1 MRWDEIAELNCSIA
15 RTLAVIGD
23 RWTLLVLRDAFMGV
37 RRFEHFQ
44 ADLKVTRHVLADRLR
59 KLEREGI
66 LKRVAYRE
74 RPVRQEY
81 RLTEKGMELYPIM
94 ISMLKWGDRWT
105 AEGKLPLELMHRKCG
120 GAASPKLV
128 CGSCGEELTARDVQP
143 RARSEAGAEAIGG
156 GVESPG
162 ESR

>member
-66 LKRVAYRE
+66 LRRVGVSRAAGAARVPADGE
-74 RPVRQEY
+74 
-81 RLTEKGMELYPIM
+81 GMELYPIM

-105 AEGKLPLELMHRKCG
+105 AEGKQPFELMHRKCG

-143 RARSEAGAEAIGG
+143 RARSEAGAGAIGG

-162 ESR
+162 ETG

>member
-66 LKRVAYRE
+66 LRRVAYRE
-74 RPVRQEY
+74 RPVRHEY
-81 RLTEKGMELYPIM
+81 RLTDKGMELYPIM

-105 AEGKLPLELMHRKCG
+105 SDGKQPLELVHRSCG
-120 GAASPKLV
+120 GLASPKLV
-128 CGSCGEELTARDVQP
+128 CGSCGEELRARDVQP
-143 RARSEAGAEAIGG
+143 RARSEAGAGAIGG

-162 ESR
+162 ETG